1 MIDLPS
7 IDFSLL
13 KGKKVLVRVDFNVP
27 IKDKGVSS
35 DFRIKRILPTL
46 TKLSDAGAKVVIL
59 AHIDEKEGGTLEPVA
74 RYLLNFFPTIQF
86 IPDIY
91 AHNAKGVVEG
101 IKDGGLVLF
110 ENLRKFPGEKSN
122 DLEFAKHLSSF
133 GDVYINEA
141 FSVSHRT
148 HASIVGITEFLPSFA
163 GIEFINEVNK
173 LHEALDPHKPFLV
186 ILGGAKFET
195 KVPLVQKFLDRA
207 DLVCVGGAIA
217 NDFFKAQGY
226 FIGDSLVGSEP
237 VTGIKPLL
245 HSTKLLLPID
255 VRVQYKGDEFVKN
268 PKDVG
273 VGEKIYDIGNK
284 SVKMIKTAIA
294 ESNFVL
300 WNGPLGNTDAGFNVA
315 TEEVAKI
322 LADSKVPAIV
332 GGGDVVSVIEKLNLL
347 DKFEFVSSGGGAM
360 LDFLTDET
368 LVGIEA
374 LKNAKIVMPSLVVT
388 PEKNLWDKV
397 KELF

>member
-1 MIDLPS
+1 MLPLPS
-7 IDFSLL
+7 IDFALV
-13 KGKKVLVRVDFNVP
+13 KNKKVIVRVDLNVP
-27 IKDKGVSS
+27 IKNKNVAS
-35 DFRIKRILPTL
+35 DFRIKRIIPTL
-46 TKLSDAGAKVVIL
+46 TKLSLAGAKIIL
-59 AHIDEKEGGTLEPVA
+59 IAHIDDKEGGTLEPVA
-74 RYLLNFFPTIQF
+74 RYLLSFFPTIQF
-86 IPDIY
+86 IPDINSH
-91 AHNAKGVVEG
+91 ATKVVVDG
-101 IKDGGLVLF
+101 IKEGGIVLF
-110 ENLRKFPGEKSN
+110 ENLRKNGGEKAN
-122 DLEFAKHLSSF
+122 DPEFAKYLASF
-133 GDVYINEA
+133 GDIYVNEA

-163 GIEFINEVNK
+163 GPEFINEVTK

-226 FIGDSLVGSEP
+226 FVGDSLVGSEP
-237 VTGIKPLL
+237 VSGIKPLL

-255 VRVQYKGDEFVKN
+255 VRVQYKGDVSIKS

-284 SVKMIKTAIA
+284 SVKMIKSAIL

-332 GGGDVVSVIEKLNLL
+332 GGGDVVSAIEKLNLL

-360 LDFLTDET
+360 LDYLSDET

-374 LKNAKIVMPSLVVT
+374 LQKAKSELPKPEDIVKQT
-388 PEKNLWDKV
+388 FWDKL